1 MSADS
6 YITTNGAKSTMTLI
20 TIHLDLKD
28 RFEAHSP
35 LRQHTR
41 ILTDYVMY
49 LGKQGRIRFKYEPNR
64 NH

>member
-1 MSADS
+1 
-6 YITTNGAKSTMTLI
+6 MTLI

-41 ILTDYVMY
+41 ITTDYVLY
-49 LGKQGRIRFKYEPNR
+49 LGRQGRIRFKYEPNR